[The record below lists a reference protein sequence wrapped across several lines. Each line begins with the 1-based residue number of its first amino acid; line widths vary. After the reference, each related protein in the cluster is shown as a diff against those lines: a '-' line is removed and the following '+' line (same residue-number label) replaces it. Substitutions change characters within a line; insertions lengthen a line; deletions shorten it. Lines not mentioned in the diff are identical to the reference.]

1 MKKYAKVIVR
11 SNTIYTDNLFT
22 YQIPVFLS
30 DVIKIGHR
38 ILVPFGKGNKPTEA
52 FVFQFTDSLDEKIK
66 IKEIIDIL
74 DENPI
79 FRKEDLELVYWMKNR
94 YLCTYIECINLIY
107 PKGYKLNNYKVV
119 LLGESL
125 SGLNDIELKEKIS
138 TLSDKNRV
146 NSRESD

>member
-1 MKKYAKVIVR
+1 MDISNLYILYKYT
-11 SNTIYTDNLFT
+11 NIYF
-22 YQIPVFLS
+22 S
-30 DVIKIGHR
+30 S
-38 ILVPFGKGNKPTEA
+38 NKPTEA

-107 PKGYKLNNYKVV
+107 PK
-119 LLGESL
+119 
-125 SGLNDIELKEKIS
+125 
-138 TLSDKNRV
+138 
-146 NSRESD
+146 

>member
-11 SNTIYTDNLFT
+11 SNIYTDNLFT

-74 DENPI
+74 DENPY
-79 FRKEDLELVYWMKNR
+79 LEK
-94 YLCTYIECINLIY
+94 
-107 PKGYKLNNYKVV
+107 
-119 LLGESL
+119 
-125 SGLNDIELKEKIS
+125 KI
-138 TLSDKNRV
+138 
-146 NSRESD
+146 

>member
-52 FVFQFTDSLDEKIK
+52 FVFQFTDCLFLVDDTGADSLDFIQCS
-66 IKEIIDIL
+66 II
-74 DENPI
+74 
-79 FRKEDLELVYWMKNR
+79 YQ
-94 YLCTYIECINLIY
+94 
-107 PKGYKLNNYKVV
+107 
-119 LLGESL
+119 
-125 SGLNDIELKEKIS
+125 IS
-138 TLSDKNRV
+138 TYSEDVMNGIRV
-146 NSRESD
+146 CFSYY